1 MTEKD
6 KQKDD
11 YFSSEKSSKIRS
23 IAGLLTFSTILPINI
38 YTSIEEMAKMT
49 WFWPMISTLVGFFA
63 LIIGLFLN
71 ILNFPI
77 FVISVIIYSF
87 LIWFNGFHH
96 LDGLIDI
103 GDALMVHGT
112 PEKKISVMR
121 DSMIGTG
128 GIALFFIVGTLT
140 IVFLNSILLIGFISS
155 ILICEMSAKVG
166 LVSCAISS
174 KPGNDGTG
182 RYFIKSMTI
191 PKFIAT
197 LIITLAMGY
206 FFGGIIGAFGVVG
219 GAFGGALISLIGKKN
234 FKIATGD
241 VLGAS
246 NEIGR
251 LFSLL
256 FMLIIILLPQIRI
269 F

>member
-112 PEKKISVMR
+112 PEKKY
-121 DSMIGTG
+121 
-128 GIALFFIVGTLT
+128 L
-140 IVFLNSILLIGFISS
+140 
-155 ILICEMSAKVG
+155 
-166 LVSCAISS
+166 
-174 KPGNDGTG
+174 
-182 RYFIKSMTI
+182 
-191 PKFIAT
+191 
-197 LIITLAMGY
+197 
-206 FFGGIIGAFGVVG
+206 
-219 GAFGGALISLIGKKN
+219 
-234 FKIATGD
+234 
-241 VLGAS
+241 
-246 NEIGR
+246 
-251 LFSLL
+251 
-256 FMLIIILLPQIRI
+256 
-269 F
+269 

>member
-1 MTEKD
+1 
-6 KQKDD
+6 
-11 YFSSEKSSKIRS
+11 
-23 IAGLLTFSTILPINI
+23 
-38 YTSIEEMAKMT
+38 
-49 WFWPMISTLVGFFA
+49 MISVLVGFFA

-128 GIALFFIVGTLT
+128 GIALFFIVGILT
-140 IVFLNSILLIGFISS
+140 IAFLNSILLIGFISS

-174 KPGNDGTG
+174 KP
-182 RYFIKSMTI
+182 RK
-191 PKFIAT
+191 
-197 LIITLAMGY
+197 
-206 FFGGIIGAFGVVG
+206 
-219 GAFGGALISLIGKKN
+219 
-234 FKIATGD
+234 
-241 VLGAS
+241 
-246 NEIGR
+246 
-251 LFSLL
+251 
-256 FMLIIILLPQIRI
+256 
-269 F
+269 